1 MAEFP
6 TFNRAVV
13 GSTPTGLT
21 IKESTFMLFIERFI
35 ILICAGTFVVTTIL
49 VMYKLF
55 QAADAKQR
63 AQAALEKALSSNS
76 KKQLENVLIAYDSSL
91 DKNTKEKLRIRI
103 DEMIIEED
111 DSNFQTSKDSAL

>member
-1 MAEFP
+1 
-6 TFNRAVV
+6 
-13 GSTPTGLT
+13 
-21 IKESTFMLFIERFI
+21 MLFIERFI
-35 ILICAGTFVVTTIL
+35 ILICAGTFIVTTVL

-55 QAADAKQR
+55 QVSDTKQR

-103 DEMIIEED
+103 DDMIIEED
-111 DSNFQTSKDSAL
+111 ENNIQKSKDSTL